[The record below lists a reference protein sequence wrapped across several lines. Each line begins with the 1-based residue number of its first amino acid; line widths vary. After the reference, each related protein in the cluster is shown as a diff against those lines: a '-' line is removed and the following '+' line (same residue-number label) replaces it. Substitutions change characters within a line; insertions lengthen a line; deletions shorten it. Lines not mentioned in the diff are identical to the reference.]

1 VNLNAP
7 PVNVAFMRHPCG
19 WVEPGHTLE
28 FDDYSLVLRGALTVR
43 RWVMKLSI
51 SVLVF
56 SLSVVSLIGF
66 NGCNRQNP
74 PPKVGKEL
82 PQVPDTAVGG
92 MAKGAIDKAK
102 GVETTLGEVGN
113 RTAETSK
120 EGLP

>member
-1 VNLNAP
+1 
-7 PVNVAFMRHPCG
+7 
-19 WVEPGHTLE
+19 
-28 FDDYSLVLRGALTVR
+28 
-43 RWVMKLSI
+43 MKLSI

-56 SLSVVSLIGF
+56 SLSVVSLIGL
-66 NGCNRQNP
+66 NGCNRQDP

-92 MAKGAIDKAK
+92 MARGAIDKAK

-120 EGLP
+120 EGLPYARDLEFMTWRMSSSLHATIQLVRLRNYICE